1 MKNKKSKII
10 FNNLRRYRKVRGL
23 TQKQVAEI
31 LELNSTAMISRWETG
46 LCLPDTMNLIRLTV
60 VYRSSLDGLF
70 MEFAKEIRKDLIQ
83 KEEKIF
89 KNATD
94 ASGK

>member
-1 MKNKKSKII
+1 
-10 FNNLRRYRKVRGL
+10 
-23 TQKQVAEI
+23 VAEI